1 MLPHTYVALFAA
13 PLTVIITLGTS
24 GVTNQSA
31 AFDPH
36 PDTLFVMSRGRENG
50 FNKAYPYR
58 KQAQVQYIN
67 LV

>member
-13 PLTVIITLGTS
+13 PLTVIITVGTS

-36 PDTLFVMSRGRENG
+36 PDMGPVYIKTKRLLLKRDTLTQDQGN
-50 FNKAYPYR
+50 
-58 KQAQVQYIN
+58 YIF
-67 LV
+67 